1 MSTEVAGEQLILA
14 WSSSN
19 LLGASGLGPV
29 AVSPGWTVPPRRD
42 NFAGL
47 GEAAR
52 YLPDSAT
59 IPLGAV
65 PPVCLEYRP
74 GPSGPLLVAK
84 TYSTTSPRAGQY
96 QVHAIRAASG
106 LSPWDLWA
114 LAYRDVLIE
123 HELGEY
129 PADLPS
135 LSITPARRPRV
146 VREPDD
152 VTELGR
158 LLQCLNEDR
167 PYLIRATDQ
176 AHGDS
181 AIRTL
186 LAYLP
191 IGLARDV
198 AVSTFLPSA
207 TGWTAGIGLLV
218 SPFSAEAADVD
229 LDLDPEHPALRP
241 GRGRLPVAGRAAP
254 DRRGR
259 AAGPADP
266 LPRRPEIPAR
276 PGTFGPRHRRPAHPG
291 QGSGHA
297 LLRRRAVEARPP
309 RRARRCAA
317 PVPQRRHRR
326 GDLRPVPAR
335 RRPAA
340 GRPGGHPGAHA
351 GASGTPSGRGP
362 LQSWLLQAIGPDQFA
377 GYVLPALVARGTRGR
392 GRHPQPGP
400 GRAAGPRTRRRR
412 SALVQLPGR
421 PSHLGAGGRGR
432 VRSLP
437 SRPARA
443 VRGFARSRAGHPRA
457 RRRVPRPAPARQGP
471 ARHGGRVDARA
482 LPGRRP
488 RLAGRRP
495 GALRS
500 GAPRLGGEDPGRPPG
515 GGRPSHPHHR
525 VARDRRPAGHPGV
538 RGRDARGA
546 EEVVVG
552 RP

>member
-29 AVSPGWTVPPRRD
+29 AVSPGWTLPPRD

-114 LAYRDVLIE
+114 LATRDVLIQ

-229 LDLDPEHPALRP
+229 LDLDPAHPRSAPAADAYRSLAEQLLTGGAGQPALRIRSLADLKSLLALERSDLATVALP
-241 GRGRLPVAGRAAP
+241 TLAKALDTPFFDAVLSRLVHHDEPAAV
-254 DRRGR
+254 
-259 AAGPADP
+259 
-266 LPRRPEIPAR
+266 
-276 PGTFGPRHRRPAHPG
+276 
-291 QGSGHA
+291 
-297 LLRRRAVEARPP
+297 LRRFLSDATVEETFAR
-309 RRARRCAA
+309 CLHDDG
-317 PVPQRRHRR
+317 PQQA
-326 GDLRPVPAR
+326 DLVATLVRVL
-335 RRPAA
+335 
-340 GRPGGHPGAHA
+340 

-377 GYVLPALVARGTRGR
+377 GYVLPALVAEARADGVAIHSQDLAALLGRELDADDLRWFTFLALPPTWGPVAEAEFEAFLRGQREPSAVSLDLVRAT
-392 GRHPQPGP
+392 PA
-400 GRAAGPRTRRRR
+400 RAAGFLDQRLRAK
-412 SALVQLPGR
+412 ALPATAVAWTLERCPDAD
-421 PSHLGAGGRGR
+421 LAWLVAVL
-432 VRSLP
+432 VRSEAVPRDWVVKTLAA
-437 SRPARA
+437 RPEAVARA
-443 VRGFARSRAGHPRA
+443 ILTTSWPEIADQLGIPGSVAGMLA
-457 RRRVPRPAPARQGP
+457 VQKKSWW
-471 ARHGGRVDARA
+471 
-482 LPGRRP
+482 
-488 RLAGRRP
+488 AGR
-495 GALRS
+495 
-500 GAPRLGGEDPGRPPG
+500 
-515 GGRPSHPHHR
+515 
-525 VARDRRPAGHPGV
+525 
-538 RGRDARGA
+538 
-546 EEVVVG
+546 
-552 RP
+552 